1 MKDTTTRQRGITI
14 IAIVNAFGAILTVAF
29 WTLVFVRVFAADDP
43 PTQLDAG
50 SLSTTFGFMIGDLTW
65 ALILLILSAV
75 GLWRMRAWG
84 WLMAQMVNILWLYSM
99 TVIWCRDTHGG
110 TISPGTVLFLPFVP
124 FSLWALRYLW
134 NVREDFGVRR
144 KSSESQGC

>member
-1 MKDTTTRQRGITI
+1 MKDATTRQRGITV
-14 IAIVNAFGAILTVAF
+14 IAVVNGFGAILTVAF
-29 WTLVFVRVFAADDP
+29 WALVFVRVFAADDLP
-43 PTQLDAG
+43 AQLDTG
-50 SLSTTFGFMIGDLTW
+50 SLATTFGFMIGDLTW
-65 ALILLILSAV
+65 ALILLILSVV

-84 WLMAQMVNILWLYSM
+84 WLIAQMVNILWLYSM

-110 TISPGTVLFLPFVP
+110 IISPGAILFLPFVP

-144 KSSESQGC
+144 QSSESQGC